1 MKASSSRGIPIGVV
15 ERDTGIA
22 KDTLRVWERRYGF
35 PQPVRDEHG
44 DRLYPP
50 AQVRRLHRIR
60 RLLDA
65 GHRPAA
71 VVGASDHDLSGLQDG
86 ALEAE
91 PDMGAGLGRPT
102 RSRGRPPKDLSSASA
117 SQTSGAAAAVVD
129 ETSGA
134 LLRALFDHDV
144 AALRATL
151 VQSLAQ
157 SGLQRFVMETLPRM
171 HTQVG
176 TAWVEGR
183 LAVFEEHLYTEQVK
197 SLLRQAMGQ
206 LAPPRP
212 GPTVLL
218 TTVPGEHHLLGLLM
232 IEALFQLRG
241 VGCIALGT
249 QTPVDDIVA
258 AAAAHKVTVV
268 LLSFS
273 AAFPRRALPALL
285 GSLRQRLPAHVHL
298 WAGGAGVRQLPPV
311 AGVSFGHSLEE
322 ALVLLEELQRQP
334 A

>member
-1 MKASSSRGIPIGVV
+1 MNASSSRGIPIGVV

-71 VVGASDHDLSGLQDG
+71 VVGASDQDLRGLQDG
-86 ALEAE
+86 ALETE
-91 PDMGAGLGRPT
+91 PDVGAVQGRPT

-117 SQTSGAAAAVVD
+117 SQTSGAAAEVVD

-176 TAWVEGR
+176 KAWVEGR

-258 AAAAHKVTVV
+258 AAIAHKVTVV

-285 GSLRQRLPAHVHL
+285 GSLRQRLPAHVRL
-298 WAGGAGVRQLPPV
+298 WAGGAGVRQLPPL
-311 AGVSFGHSLEE
+311 AGVSYGHSLDE
-322 ALVLLEELQRQP
+322 ALILLEELQRQP

>member
-1 MKASSSRGIPIGVV
+1 MKQSSSRGIPIGVV

-44 DRLYPP
+44 DRLYPL

-71 VVGASDHDLSGLQDG
+71 VVGASDQDLSGMQDG

-91 PDMGAGLGRPT
+91 PDVGADPVRPT
-102 RSRGRPPKDLSSASA
+102 RSRGRPPKDLNAGLP
-117 SQTSGAAAAVVD
+117 SQASGAAAEPIDPASS
-129 ETSGA
+129 E
-134 LLRALFDHDV
+134 LMRALFDHDA

-151 VQSLAQ
+151 VRALAQ
-157 SGLQRFVMETLPRM
+157 SGLQTFVMETLPRM

-176 TAWVEGR
+176 KAWAEGR

-197 SLLRQAMGQ
+197 SLLRQAIGQ

-212 GPTVLL
+212 GPAVLL

-258 AAAAHKVTVV
+258 AAAAHRVNVV

-273 AAFPRRALPALL
+273 AAFPRRALSPLL
-285 GSLRQRLPAHVHL
+285 GSLRQRLPAHVRL
-298 WAGGAGVRQLPPV
+298 WAGGAGVRHAPAL
-311 AGVSFGHSLEE
+311 AGVHYGHSLQE
-322 ALVLLEELQRQP
+322 ALVLLEELQREP